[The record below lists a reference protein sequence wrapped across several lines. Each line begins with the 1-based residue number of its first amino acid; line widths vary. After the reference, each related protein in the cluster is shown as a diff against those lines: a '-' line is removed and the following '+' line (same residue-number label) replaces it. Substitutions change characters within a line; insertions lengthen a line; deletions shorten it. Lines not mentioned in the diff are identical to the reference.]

1 MLLLGSKTSSMKKML
16 TVSQRDILA
25 AAIADRYV
33 LPGDPIEKW
42 MEEYERARALINE
55 YEVNRCSEE
64 DKK

>member
-1 MLLLGSKTSSMKKML
+1 ML
-16 TVSQRDILA
+16 TVNQRDILA

-42 MEEYERARALINE
+42 VEEYEKARALINE
-55 YEVNRCSEE
+55 YEERRCSDE